1 MILGVFISLLLSACS
16 FAGDKKQGNPDVKI
30 DKNKE
35 ITTIKQ
41 IAYDKLSNL
50 TLEEKVAQLF
60 IITPEY
66 LVNIDSNITQAGEI
80 TKTAFNKKPVGG
92 LIYMGDN
99 IVSPEQTKLML
110 KNMRNI
116 SFNRI
121 GLQPFLCVDEEG
133 GVVARV
139 ADNDKFS
146 VKRFERMS
154 IIGSRGNKEEAF
166 AVGNSIGAYLA
177 DLGFNVDFAPVADIL
192 TNSDNTVVRGRAF
205 GSDAKSV
212 SPMAAGVAKGLRAND
227 ILSCYKHFPGHGDTS
242 ADTHEGYA
250 FSNVSKNEL
259 MAREVVPFIEAI
271 KNNEPFIMV
280 GHISFPNILGNN
292 TPASLSKVIITDIL
306 RDELGYKGLIITDAL
321 NMGAIRNQYSS
332 TEACIKAIESGVDML
347 LMPQDFNA
355 AYIGVLDAV
364 KSGKISEKRL
374 NESVIRILIT
384 KMELAQ
390 KRDSI

>member
-1 MILGVFISLLLSACS
+1 MLLVVVINLLLPAFSYANVN
-16 FAGDKKQGNPDVKI
+16 KQCNSNTRV
-30 DKNKE
+30 DKNYNSIINQNACE
-35 ITTIKQ
+35 
-41 IAYDKLSNL
+41 KLSKL
-50 TLEEKVAQLF
+50 TLEERVAQLF
-60 IITPEY
+60 IITPES
-66 LVNIDSNITQAGEI
+66 LVGISSRITRAGEI
-80 TKTAFNKKPVGG
+80 TKIAFDKRPVGG
-92 LIYMGDN
+92 IIYMGAN

-116 SFNRI
+116 SYGRI

-133 GVVARV
+133 GMVARV
-139 ADNDKFS
+139 ANNENFS
-146 VKRFERMS
+146 VKRFEHMS

-212 SPMAAGVAKGLRAND
+212 SPMAAGVAKRLRAND

-332 TEACIKAIESGVDML
+332 TKACIKAIESGVDML